1 MILEMCKE
9 VYITRSGLKHHI
21 HLVIQPHMDTFCVA
35 LNGSVYYVMR
45 ALKERCA
52 ESLRVLKFRS
62 KIEYDKLTNI
72 LYNHDINKLSI
83 NIVVL
88 SRANRNLPPNHF
100 EGFFKTFP
108 NLTHIDLWGSIIDD
122 IGINAIGEL

>member
-1 MILEMCKE
+1 
-9 VYITRSGLKHHI
+9 
-21 HLVIQPHMDTFCVA
+21 MDTFCVA

-62 KIEYDKLTNI
+62 KNEYDKPTNI
-72 LYNHDINKLSI
+72 NYDINKLLI